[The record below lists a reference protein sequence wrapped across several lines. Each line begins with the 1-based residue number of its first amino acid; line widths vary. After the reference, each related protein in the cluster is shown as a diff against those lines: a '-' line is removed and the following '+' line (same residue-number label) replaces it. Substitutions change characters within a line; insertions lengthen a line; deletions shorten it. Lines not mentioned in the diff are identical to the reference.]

1 MKLSLYA
8 RLAAQNIRKSRRLY
22 VPYLLSGVCMV
33 MIFYV
38 LSALTGDP
46 ALLSMSGGA
55 QMAMLLSLGVVVMA
69 LFSTLF
75 LLYTSSFLMKQRGRE
90 LSLYN
95 MLGMSKRHIVCI
107 VFFETLFCAVLCIGV
122 GLALGVL
129 TSKAFQLALLR
140 LRGSPV
146 SPDFTVAPSLLGTTA
161 LSFLAVFLL
170 IFLRGAVSVLRSN
183 PVELMRKSRAGEK
196 PPRANALKALLG
208 IAMLAAGYV
217 LALRVRNALSAF
229 TMFFIAVLLVIGGT
243 FECFSSAS
251 VFFLRLLQGN
261 KNYYYK
267 PNHFI
272 SVSSMRYRM
281 KRNGT
286 SLAVICI
293 LSTMVLVILSCVT
306 CLYAGTQ
313 DMLMTQYPRQIEITH
328 KSDELPAAD
337 ILSAPIERAL
347 AKEGLTP
354 ENVISYRS
362 TGAAGRIDG
371 DSILAERDETFYADM
386 DSIIS
391 ITVIPLADYNA
402 MCGTSYTLA
411 PGEALATGSLL
422 HRLNGGVTV
431 FGDLTY
437 TFAETDIPL
446 PTDAQ
451 GDFDVVESLLL
462 IVPDEDAFMAFYA
475 AQNAAYGKASSRIS
489 TTFAFDTALDDA
501 ETSALGSRLAKAM
514 QDEGIDIYRKV
525 REDDR
530 ADYEG
535 LTAGFLFLGVMLSAA
550 FLCATVLSM
559 YYKQITEGYE
569 DQARFDVMRKVGL
582 SLRMIRQSI
591 NSQILTVFFLPLIVA
606 GVHLAF
612 AFPMLTKLL
621 TAFGLFN
628 TRLFV
633 TTVLVSF
640 GAFSLLYVLVYLITS
655 RTYYRIV
662 SGAGQ
667 AA

>member
-22 VPYLLSGVCMV
+22 VPYLLSGICMV

-75 LLYTSSFLMKQRGRE
+75 LLYTSSFLMKQRSRE

-95 MLGMSKRHIVCI
+95 MLGLGKRHIVCI
-107 VFFETLFCAVLCIGV
+107 VFFETLFCAGICIGA
-122 GLALGVL
+122 GLLLGVL
-129 TSKAFQLALLR
+129 TSKAFQLSLLR

-161 LSFLAVFLL
+161 LSFLAIFLL

-229 TMFFIAVLLVIGGT
+229 SLFFFAVLLVIGGT

-251 VFFLRLLQGN
+251 VFFLRILQSN
-261 KNYYYK
+261 KSYYYK

-313 DMLMTQYPRQIEITH
+313 DMLMTQYPRQFEFSCRT
-328 KSDELPAAD
+328 SGLPAAD
-337 ILSAPIERAL
+337 TLSAPIERAL
-347 AKEGLTP
+347 AAEGLTP
-354 ENVISYRS
+354 ENVYAYRS
-362 TGAAGRIDG
+362 ISVAGQLDG
-371 DSILAERDETFYADM
+371 DNVLADRDETLVEM
-386 DSIIS
+386 DNIVA
-391 ITVIPLADYNA
+391 ITAIPLADYNA
-402 MCGTSYTLA
+402 MCGTSYTLV

-422 HRLNGGVTV
+422 PRLHGSITL
-431 FGDLTY
+431 FGSLSY
-437 TFAETDIPL
+437 TLAATDIPL
-446 PTDAQ
+446 PPDAT
-451 GDFDVVESLLL
+451 GDFDVVEALLL
-462 IVPDEDAFMAFYA
+462 ILPDEASFLELIA
-475 AQNAAYGKASSRIS
+475 AQQAVYGEKSSNTI
-489 TTFAFDTALDDA
+489 TTYAFDTALPA
-501 ETSALGSRLAKAM
+501 GEQSALGDRLAQAM
-514 QDEGIDIYRKV
+514 QEAGLNVYRTV

-530 ADYEG
+530 ADFEG

-582 SLRMIRQSI
+582 SLKMIRQSI

-621 TAFGLFN
+621 MVFGLFN

-640 GAFSLLYVLVYLITS
+640 GAFSLMYVLVYLITS

-662 SGAGQ
+662 SGAAQ
-667 AA
+667 EK

>member
-1 MKLSLYA
+1 VKLSLYA

-55 QMAMLLSLGVVVMA
+55 QMALLLTLGVYVMM
-69 LFSTLF
+69 LFSALF

-107 VFFETLFCAVLCIGV
+107 VFFETLFCAGICIGA

-129 TSKAFQLALLR
+129 SSKAFQLSLLR
-140 LRGSPV
+140 LMGSPV

-161 LSFLAVFLL
+161 LTFLAIFLL
-170 IFLRGAVSVLRSN
+170 IFLRGAVSVLRCN
-183 PVELMRKSRAGEK
+183 PVELMRASRSGEK

-251 VFFLRLLQGN
+251 VFFLRLLQSN
-261 KNYYYK
+261 KGYYYK

-293 LSTMVLVILSCVT
+293 LSTMVLVILSSVT

-337 ILSAPIERAL
+337 ALSAPVEQAL
-347 AKEGLTP
+347 SDEGLTP

-362 TGAAGRIDG
+362 FYIAGQLDG
-371 DSILAERDETFYADM
+371 DNVLAERGGSITDI
-386 DSIIS
+386 DSVIS
-391 ITVIPLADYNA
+391 ITVMPLADYNA

-422 HRLNGGVTV
+422 HRLNGRVTV
-431 FGDLTY
+431 FGSQTY
-437 TFAETDIPL
+437 TFAATDIPL

-451 GDFDVVESLLL
+451 GDFDVVEALLL
-462 IVPDEDAFMAFYA
+462 ILPDEDAFMELYTV
-475 AQNAAYGKASSRIS
+475 QQEAYGSTSSRIS
-489 TTFAFDTALDDA
+489 TTYAFDTALPDE
-501 ETSALGSRLAKAM
+501 ETSALGSRLAQAM
-514 QDEGIDIYRKV
+514 QEAGLNIYRTV
-525 REDDR
+525 REDNR
-530 ADYEG
+530 GDYEG
-535 LTAGFLFLGVMLSAA
+535 TTAGFLFLGIMLSAA
-550 FLCATVLSM
+550 FLCAAVLSM

-591 NSQILTVFFLPLIVA
+591 NSQILTVFFLPLVVA

-621 TAFGLFN
+621 TVFGLFN

-633 TTVLVSF
+633 TTVLVSY

>member
-55 QMAMLLSLGVVVMA
+55 QMAMLLSLGVIVMA
-69 LFSTLF
+69 LFSALF

-107 VFFETLFCAVLCIGV
+107 VFFETLFCAGICIGA

-129 TSKAFQLALLR
+129 SSKAFQLSLLR
-140 LRGSPV
+140 LMGSPV

-161 LSFLAVFLL
+161 LSFLAIFLL
-170 IFLRGAVSVLRSN
+170 IFLRGAVSVLRCN
-183 PVELMRKSRAGEK
+183 PVELMRASRSGEK

-243 FECFSSAS
+243 FQCFSSAS
-251 VFFLRLLQGN
+251 VFFLRLLQSN
-261 KNYYYK
+261 KGYYYK

-293 LSTMVLVILSCVT
+293 LSTMVLVILSSVT

-337 ILSAPIERAL
+337 ALSAPIGRAL
-347 AKEGLTP
+347 ASEGLTA

-371 DSILAERDETFYADM
+371 ESILADRDESFTDM

-402 MCGTSYTLA
+402 MCGTSYVLA

-431 FGDLTY
+431 FGSLTY
-437 TFAETDIPL
+437 TFAATDIPL

-489 TTFAFDTALDDA
+489 TIYAFDTTLSDA

-525 REDDR
+525 REDNR
-530 ADYEG
+530 GDYEG
-535 LTAGFLFLGVMLSAA
+535 TTAGFLFLGIMLSAA
-550 FLCATVLSM
+550 FLCAAVLSM

-591 NSQILTVFFLPLIVA
+591 NSQILTVFFLPLVVA

-621 TAFGLFN
+621 TGFGLFN

-633 TTVLVSF
+633 TTVLVSY

>member
-55 QMAMLLSLGVVVMA
+55 QMAMLLSLGVIVMA
-69 LFSTLF
+69 LFSALF

-107 VFFETLFCAVLCIGV
+107 VFFETLFCAGICIGA

-129 TSKAFQLALLR
+129 SSKAFQLSLLR
-140 LRGSPV
+140 LMGSPV

-161 LSFLAVFLL
+161 LTFLAIFLL

-243 FECFSSAS
+243 FQCFSSAS
-251 VFFLRLLQGN
+251 VFFLRLLQSN
-261 KNYYYK
+261 KGYYYK

-293 LSTMVLVILSCVT
+293 LSTMVLVILSSVT

-337 ILSAPIERAL
+337 ALSAPVEQAL
-347 AKEGLTP
+347 SDEGLTP

-362 TGAAGRIDG
+362 FYIAGQLDG
-371 DSILAERDETFYADM
+371 DNVLAERGGSITDI
-386 DSIIS
+386 DSVIS
-391 ITVIPLADYNA
+391 ITVMPLADYNA

-411 PGEALATGSLL
+411 PGEALATGSLP
-422 HRLNGGVTV
+422 HRLNGRVTV
-431 FGDLTY
+431 FGSQTY
-437 TFAETDIPL
+437 TFAATGIPL

-451 GDFDVVESLLL
+451 GDFDVVEALLL
-462 IVPDEDAFMAFYA
+462 ILPDEDAFMELYTV
-475 AQNAAYGKASSRIS
+475 QQEAYGSTSSRIS
-489 TTFAFDTALDDA
+489 TTYAFDTALPDE

-535 LTAGFLFLGVMLSAA
+535 LTAGFLFLGIMLSAA
-550 FLCATVLSM
+550 FLCAAVLSM
-559 YYKQITEGYE
+559 YYK
-569 DQARFDVMRKVGL
+569 
-582 SLRMIRQSI
+582 
-591 NSQILTVFFLPLIVA
+591 
-606 GVHLAF
+606 
-612 AFPMLTKLL
+612 
-621 TAFGLFN
+621 
-628 TRLFV
+628 
-633 TTVLVSF
+633 
-640 GAFSLLYVLVYLITS
+640 
-655 RTYYRIV
+655 
-662 SGAGQ
+662 
-667 AA
+667 

>member
-55 QMAMLLSLGVVVMA
+55 QMAMLLSLGVIVMA
-69 LFSTLF
+69 LFSALF

-107 VFFETLFCAVLCIGV
+107 VFFETLFCAGICIGA

-129 TSKAFQLALLR
+129 SSKAFQLSLLR
-140 LRGSPV
+140 LMGSPV

-161 LSFLAVFLL
+161 LSFLAIFLL

-229 TMFFIAVLLVIGGT
+229 MMFFFAVLLVIGGT

-251 VFFLRLLQGN
+251 VFFLRLLQSN
-261 KNYYYK
+261 KSYYYK

-293 LSTMVLVILSCVT
+293 LSTMVLVILSSVT

-337 ILSAPIERAL
+337 ALSAPVEQAL
-347 AKEGLTP
+347 SDEGLTP

-362 TGAAGRIDG
+362 FYIAGQLDG
-371 DSILAERDETFYADM
+371 DNVLAERGGSITDI
-386 DSIIS
+386 DSVIS
-391 ITVIPLADYNA
+391 ITVMPLADYNA
-402 MCGTSYTLA
+402 LCGTSYTLA

-422 HRLNGGVTV
+422 HRLNGRVTV
-431 FGDLTY
+431 FGSQTY
-437 TFAETDIPL
+437 TFAATGIPL

-451 GDFDVVESLLL
+451 GDFDVVEALLL
-462 IVPDEDAFMAFYA
+462 ILPDEDAFMELYTV
-475 AQNAAYGKASSRIS
+475 QQEAYGSTSSRIS
-489 TTFAFDTALDDA
+489 TTYAFDTALPDE

-535 LTAGFLFLGVMLSAA
+535 LTAGFLFLGIMLSAA
-550 FLCATVLSM
+550 FLCAAVLSM

-621 TAFGLFN
+621 TVFGLFN

-633 TTVLVSF
+633 TTVLVSY

>member
-55 QMAMLLSLGVVVMA
+55 QMAMLLSLGVIVMA
-69 LFSTLF
+69 LFSALF

-107 VFFETLFCAVLCIGV
+107 VFFETLFCAGICIGA

-129 TSKAFQLALLR
+129 SSKAFQLSLLR
-140 LRGSPV
+140 LMGSPV

-161 LSFLAVFLL
+161 LSFLAIFLL

-251 VFFLRLLQGN
+251 VFFLRLLQSN
-261 KNYYYK
+261 KGYYYK

-293 LSTMVLVILSCVT
+293 LSTMVLVILSSVT

-337 ILSAPIERAL
+337 ALSAPIGRAL
-347 AKEGLTP
+347 ASEGLTA

-371 DSILAERDETFYADM
+371 ESILADRDESFTDM

-402 MCGTSYTLA
+402 MCGTSYVLA

-431 FGDLTY
+431 FGSLTY
-437 TFAETDIPL
+437 TFAATDIPL

-489 TTFAFDTALDDA
+489 TIYAFDTTLSDA

-525 REDDR
+525 REDNR
-530 ADYEG
+530 GDYEG
-535 LTAGFLFLGVMLSAA
+535 TTAGFLFLGIMLSVA
-550 FLCATVLSM
+550 FLCAAVLSM

-621 TAFGLFN
+621 MVFGLFN
-628 TRLFV
+628 TRLFI

-640 GAFSLLYVLVYLITS
+640 GVFSLLYVLVYLITS

>member
-55 QMAMLLSLGVVVMA
+55 QMAMLLTLGVYVMA
-69 LFSTLF
+69 LFSALF

-107 VFFETLFCAVLCIGV
+107 VFFETLFCAGICIGA

-129 TSKAFQLALLR
+129 SSKAFQLSLLR
-140 LRGSPV
+140 LMGSPV

-161 LSFLAVFLL
+161 LTFLAIFLL
-170 IFLRGAVSVLRSN
+170 IFLRGAVSVLRCN
-183 PVELMRKSRAGEK
+183 PVELMRASRSGEK

-243 FECFSSAS
+243 FQCFSSAS
-251 VFFLRLLQGN
+251 VFFLRLLQSN
-261 KNYYYK
+261 KGYYYK

-293 LSTMVLVILSCVT
+293 LSTMVLVILSSVT

-337 ILSAPIERAL
+337 ALSAPVEQAL
-347 AKEGLTP
+347 SDEGLTP

-362 TGAAGRIDG
+362 FYIAGQLDG
-371 DSILAERDETFYADM
+371 DNVLAERGGSITDI
-386 DSIIS
+386 DSVIS
-391 ITVIPLADYNA
+391 ITVMPLADYNA

-411 PGEALATGSLL
+411 PGEALATGSLP
-422 HRLNGGVTV
+422 HRLNGRVTV
-431 FGDLTY
+431 FGSQTY
-437 TFAETDIPL
+437 TFAATDIPL

-451 GDFDVVESLLL
+451 GDFDVVEALLL
-462 IVPDEDAFMAFYA
+462 ILPDEDAFMELYTV
-475 AQNAAYGKASSRIS
+475 QQEAYGSTSSRIS
-489 TTFAFDTALDDA
+489 TTYAFDTALPDE

-535 LTAGFLFLGVMLSAA
+535 LTEGFLFLGIMLSAA
-550 FLCATVLSM
+550 FLCAAVLSM

-591 NSQILTVFFLPLIVA
+591 NSQILTVFFLPLVVA

-621 TAFGLFN
+621 TVFGLFN

-633 TTVLVSF
+633 TTVLVSY

>member
-55 QMAMLLSLGVVVMA
+55 QMAMLLSLGVIVMA
-69 LFSTLF
+69 LFSALF

-107 VFFETLFCAVLCIGV
+107 VFFETLFCAGICIGA

-129 TSKAFQLALLR
+129 SSKAFQLSLLR
-140 LRGSPV
+140 LMGSPV

-161 LSFLAVFLL
+161 LTFLAIFLL
-170 IFLRGAVSVLRSN
+170 IFLRGAVSVLRCN
-183 PVELMRKSRAGEK
+183 PVELMRASRSGEK

-243 FECFSSAS
+243 FQCFSSAS
-251 VFFLRLLQGN
+251 VFFLRLLQSN
-261 KNYYYK
+261 KGYYYK

-293 LSTMVLVILSCVT
+293 LSTMVLVILSSVT

-337 ILSAPIERAL
+337 ALSAPVEQAL
-347 AKEGLTP
+347 SDEGLTP

-362 TGAAGRIDG
+362 FYIAGQLDG
-371 DSILAERDETFYADM
+371 DNVLAERGGSITDI
-386 DSIIS
+386 DSVIS
-391 ITVIPLADYNA
+391 ITVMPLADYNA

-422 HRLNGGVTV
+422 HRLNGRVTV
-431 FGDLTY
+431 FGSQTY
-437 TFAETDIPL
+437 TFAATDIPL

-451 GDFDVVESLLL
+451 GDFDVVEALLL
-462 IVPDEDAFMAFYA
+462 ILPDEDAFMELYTV
-475 AQNAAYGKASSRIS
+475 QQEAYGSTSSRIS
-489 TTFAFDTALDDA
+489 TTYAFDTALPDE

-535 LTAGFLFLGVMLSAA
+535 LTAGFLFLGIMLSAA
-550 FLCATVLSM
+550 FLCAAVLSM

-621 TAFGLFN
+621 TVFGLFN

-633 TTVLVSF
+633 TTVLVSY

>member
-55 QMAMLLSLGVVVMA
+55 QMAMLLSLGVIVMA
-69 LFSTLF
+69 LFSALF
-75 LLYTSSFLMKQRGRE
+75 LLYTSSFLMNQRGRE

-107 VFFETLFCAVLCIGV
+107 VFFETLFCAGICIGA

-129 TSKAFQLALLR
+129 SSKAFQLSLLR
-140 LRGSPV
+140 LMGSPV

-161 LSFLAVFLL
+161 LTFLAIFLL

-243 FECFSSAS
+243 FQCFSSAS
-251 VFFLRLLQGN
+251 VFFLRLLQSN
-261 KNYYYK
+261 KGYYYK

-293 LSTMVLVILSCVT
+293 LSTMVLVILSSVT

-337 ILSAPIERAL
+337 ALSAPVEQAL
-347 AKEGLTP
+347 SDEGLTP

-362 TGAAGRIDG
+362 FYIAGQLDG
-371 DSILAERDETFYADM
+371 DNVLAERGGSITDI
-386 DSIIS
+386 DSVIS
-391 ITVIPLADYNA
+391 ITVMPLADYNA

-411 PGEALATGSLL
+411 PGEALATGSLP
-422 HRLNGGVTV
+422 HRLNSRVTV
-431 FGDLTY
+431 FGSQTY
-437 TFAETDIPL
+437 TFAATDIPL

-451 GDFDVVESLLL
+451 GDFDVVEALLL
-462 IVPDEDAFMAFYA
+462 ILPDEDAFMELYTV
-475 AQNAAYGKASSRIS
+475 QQEAYGSTSSRIS
-489 TTFAFDTALDDA
+489 TTYAFDTALPDE

-535 LTAGFLFLGVMLSAA
+535 LTAGFLFLGIMLSAA
-550 FLCATVLSM
+550 FLCAAVLSM

-591 NSQILTVFFLPLIVA
+591 NSQILTVFFLPLVVA

-621 TAFGLFN
+621 TVFGLFN

-633 TTVLVSF
+633 TTVLVSY

-667 AA
+667 AV

>member
-38 LSALTGDP
+38 LSALTGDR
-46 ALLSMSGGA
+46 ALLSMSGGG

-107 VFFETLFCAVLCIGV
+107 VFFETLFCAGICIGA

-129 TSKAFQLALLR
+129 SSKAFQLSLLR
-140 LRGSPV
+140 LMGSPV

-161 LSFLAVFLL
+161 LTFLAIFLL
-170 IFLRGAVSVLRSN
+170 IFLRGAVSVLRCN
-183 PVELMRKSRAGEK
+183 PVELMRASRSGEK

-208 IAMLAAGYV
+208 VAMLAAGYV
-217 LALRVRNALSAF
+217 LALRVRNALSAV
-229 TMFFIAVLLVIGGT
+229 TVFFFAVLLVIGGT

-293 LSTMVLVILSCVT
+293 LSTMVLVILSSVT

-337 ILSAPIERAL
+337 MLSAPIERAL

-362 TGAAGRIDG
+362 FYIAGQLDG
-371 DSILAERDETFYADM
+371 DNVLAERGGSITDI
-386 DSIIS
+386 DSVIS
-391 ITVIPLADYNA
+391 ITVMPLADYNA
-402 MCGTSYTLA
+402 LCGTSYTLA

-422 HRLNGGVTV
+422 HRLNGRVTV
-431 FGDLTY
+431 FGSQTY
-437 TFAETDIPL
+437 TFAATDIPL

-451 GDFDVVESLLL
+451 GDFDVVEALLL
-462 IVPDEDAFMAFYA
+462 ILPDEDAFMELYTV
-475 AQNAAYGKASSRIS
+475 QQEAYGSTSSRIS
-489 TTFAFDTALDDA
+489 TTYAFDTALPDE

-525 REDDR
+525 REDNR

-535 LTAGFLFLGVMLSAA
+535 TTAGFLFLGIMLSAA
-550 FLCATVLSM
+550 FLCAAVLSM

-591 NSQILTVFFLPLIVA
+591 NSQILTVFFLPLVVA

-621 TAFGLFN
+621 TVFGLFN

-633 TTVLVSF
+633 TTVLVSY

>member
-55 QMAMLLSLGVVVMA
+55 QMAMLLSLGVIVMA
-69 LFSTLF
+69 LFSALF

-107 VFFETLFCAVLCIGV
+107 VFFETLFCAGICIGT

-129 TSKAFQLALLR
+129 SSKAFQLSLLR
-140 LRGSPV
+140 LMSSPV

-161 LSFLAVFLL
+161 LTFLAIFLL
-170 IFLRGAVSVLRSN
+170 IFLRGAVSVLRCN
-183 PVELMRKSRAGEK
+183 PVELMRASRSGEK

-217 LALRVRNALSAF
+217 LSLRVRNALSAF

-243 FECFSSAS
+243 FQCFSSAS
-251 VFFLRLLQGN
+251 VFFLRLLQSN
-261 KNYYYK
+261 KGYYYK

-293 LSTMVLVILSCVT
+293 LSTMVLVILSSVT

-337 ILSAPIERAL
+337 ALSAPVEQAL
-347 AKEGLTP
+347 SDEGLTP

-362 TGAAGRIDG
+362 FYIAGQLDG
-371 DSILAERDETFYADM
+371 DNVLAERGGSITDI
-386 DSIIS
+386 DSVIS
-391 ITVIPLADYNA
+391 ITVMPLADYNA
-402 MCGTSYTLA
+402 LCGTSYTLA

-422 HRLNGGVTV
+422 HRLNGRVTV
-431 FGDLTY
+431 FGSQTY
-437 TFAETDIPL
+437 TFAATDIPL

-451 GDFDVVESLLL
+451 GDFDVVEALLL
-462 IVPDEDAFMAFYA
+462 ILPDEDAFIELYTV
-475 AQNAAYGKASSRIS
+475 QQEAYGSTSSRIS
-489 TTFAFDTALDDA
+489 TTYAFDTALPDE

-535 LTAGFLFLGVMLSAA
+535 LTAGFLFLGIMLSAA
-550 FLCATVLSM
+550 FLCAAVLSM

-582 SLRMIRQSI
+582 SLKMIRQSI

-621 TAFGLFN
+621 TVFGLFN

-633 TTVLVSF
+633 TTVLVSY

>member
-55 QMAMLLSLGVVVMA
+55 QMAMLLSLGVIVMA
-69 LFSTLF
+69 LFSALF

-107 VFFETLFCAVLCIGV
+107 VFFETLFCAGICIGA

-129 TSKAFQLALLR
+129 SSKAFQLSLLR
-140 LRGSPV
+140 LMSSPV

-161 LSFLAVFLL
+161 LTFLAIFLL

-183 PVELMRKSRAGEK
+183 PVELMRASRSGEK

-243 FECFSSAS
+243 FQCFSSAS
-251 VFFLRLLQGN
+251 VFFLRLLQSN
-261 KNYYYK
+261 KGYYYK

-293 LSTMVLVILSCVT
+293 LSTMVLVILSSVT

-337 ILSAPIERAL
+337 ALSAPIGRAL
-347 AKEGLTP
+347 ASEGLTA

-371 DSILAERDETFYADM
+371 ESILADRDESFTDM

-402 MCGTSYTLA
+402 MCGTSYVLA

-431 FGDLTY
+431 FGSLTY
-437 TFAETDIPL
+437 TFAATDIPL

-489 TTFAFDTALDDA
+489 TIYAFDTTLSDA

-525 REDDR
+525 REDNR
-530 ADYEG
+530 GDYEG
-535 LTAGFLFLGVMLSAA
+535 TTAGFLFLGIMLSAA
-550 FLCATVLSM
+550 FLCAAVLSM

-591 NSQILTVFFLPLIVA
+591 NSQILTVFFLPLVVA

-621 TAFGLFN
+621 TVFGLFN

-633 TTVLVSF
+633 TTVLVSY

>member
-46 ALLSMSGGA
+46 ALLSMSGGG
-55 QMAMLLSLGVVVMA
+55 QMAMLLTLGVYVMM
-69 LFSTLF
+69 LFSALF

-107 VFFETLFCAVLCIGV
+107 VFFETLFCAGICIGA

-129 TSKAFQLALLR
+129 TSKAFQLSLLR
-140 LRGSPV
+140 LMGSPV

-161 LSFLAVFLL
+161 LTFLAIFLL
-170 IFLRGAVSVLRSN
+170 IFLRGAVSVLRCN

-196 PPRANALKALLG
+196 PPRANAIKALLG

-217 LALRVRNALSAF
+217 LALRVRNALSAV
-229 TMFFIAVLLVIGGT
+229 TVFFFAVLLVIGGT

-251 VFFLRLLQGN
+251 VFFLRLLQAN
-261 KNYYYK
+261 KAYYYR

-293 LSTMVLVILSCVT
+293 LSTMVLVILSSVT

-337 ILSAPIERAL
+337 MLSAPIERAL

-362 TGAAGRIDG
+362 FYIAGQLDG
-371 DSILAERDETFYADM
+371 DNVLAERGGSITDM
-386 DSIIS
+386 DSVIS
-391 ITVIPLADYNA
+391 ITVMPLADYNA
-402 MCGTSYTLA
+402 LCGTSYTLA

-422 HRLNGGVTV
+422 HRLNGRVTV
-431 FGDLTY
+431 FGSQTY
-437 TFAETDIPL
+437 TFAATDIPL

-451 GDFDVVESLLL
+451 GDFDVVEALLL
-462 IVPDEDAFMAFYA
+462 ILPDEDAFMELYTV
-475 AQNAAYGKASSRIS
+475 QQEAYGSTSSRIS
-489 TTFAFDTALDDA
+489 TTYAFDTALPDE

-525 REDDR
+525 REDNR

-535 LTAGFLFLGVMLSAA
+535 TTAGFLFLGIMLSAA
-550 FLCATVLSM
+550 FLCAAVLSM

-582 SLRMIRQSI
+582 SLKMIRQSI

-621 TAFGLFN
+621 MVFGLFN

-633 TTVLVSF
+633 TTVLVSY

>member
-55 QMAMLLSLGVVVMA
+55 QMAMLLSLGVYVMM
-69 LFSTLF
+69 LFSALF

-107 VFFETLFCAVLCIGV
+107 VFFETLFCAGICIGA

-129 TSKAFQLALLR
+129 SSKAFQLSLLR
-140 LRGSPV
+140 LMGSPV

-161 LSFLAVFLL
+161 LTFLAIFLL
-170 IFLRGAVSVLRSN
+170 IFLRGAVSVLRCN
-183 PVELMRKSRAGEK
+183 PVELMRASRSGEK

-251 VFFLRLLQGN
+251 VFFLRLLQSN
-261 KNYYYK
+261 KGYYYK

-293 LSTMVLVILSCVT
+293 LSTMVLVILSSVT

-337 ILSAPIERAL
+337 ALSAPIGRAL
-347 AKEGLTP
+347 ASEGLTA

-371 DSILAERDETFYADM
+371 ESILADRDESFTDM

-402 MCGTSYTLA
+402 MCGTSYVLA

-431 FGDLTY
+431 FGSLTY
-437 TFAETDIPL
+437 TFAATDIPL

-489 TTFAFDTALDDA
+489 TIYAFDTTLSDA

-525 REDDR
+525 REDNR
-530 ADYEG
+530 GDYEG
-535 LTAGFLFLGVMLSAA
+535 TTAGFLFLGIMLSAA
-550 FLCATVLSM
+550 FLCAAVLSM

-621 TAFGLFN
+621 TVFGLFN

-633 TTVLVSF
+633 TTVLVSY

-662 SGAGQ
+662 SGASQ

>member
-22 VPYLLSGVCMV
+22 VPYLLSGVCMA

-107 VFFETLFCAVLCIGV
+107 VFFETLFCAGICIGA

-129 TSKAFQLALLR
+129 SSKAFQLSLLR
-140 LRGSPV
+140 LMGSPV

-170 IFLRGAVSVLRSN
+170 IFLRGAVSVLRCN
-183 PVELMRKSRAGEK
+183 PVELMRASRSGEK

-243 FECFSSAS
+243 FQCFSSAS
-251 VFFLRLLQGN
+251 VFFLRLLQSN
-261 KNYYYK
+261 KGYYYK

-293 LSTMVLVILSCVT
+293 LSTMVLVILSSVT

-328 KSDELPAAD
+328 KSDDLPAAD
-337 ILSAPIERAL
+337 ILSVPIGRAL

-354 ENVISYRS
+354 ENVIGYRS
-362 TGAAGRIDG
+362 LYIAGQLDG
-371 DSILAERDETFYADM
+371 DNVLAERGGSISDM
-386 DSIIS
+386 DNVIS
-391 ITVIPLADYNA
+391 IVAIPLADYNA
-402 MCGTSYTLA
+402 VCGTSYTLA

-422 HRLNGGVTV
+422 PRLNGRITV
-431 FGDLTY
+431 FGSLTY
-437 TFAETDIPL
+437 TFADTDIPL
-446 PTDAQ
+446 PSDAQ
-451 GDFDVVESLLL
+451 GDFDVVEALLL
-462 IVPDEDAFMAFYA
+462 ILPDEDAFMALATAQREAYA
-475 AQNAAYGKASSRIS
+475 SKSSKILTS
-489 TTFAFDTALDDA
+489 YAFDTALPAD
-501 ETSALGSRLAKAM
+501 EQIALGERIARRLGDAGLNIA
-514 QDEGIDIYRKV
+514 RTV
-525 REDDR
+525 REDNR
-530 ADYEG
+530 GDYEG
-535 LTAGFLFLGVMLSAA
+535 TTAGFLFLGIMLSAA
-550 FLCATVLSM
+550 FLCAAVLSM

-591 NSQILTVFFLPLIVA
+591 NSQILTVFFLPLVVA

-621 TAFGLFN
+621 TVFGLFN

-633 TTVLVSF
+633 TTVLVSY

-662 SGAGQ
+662 SGTGQ
-667 AA
+667 GK

>member
-55 QMAMLLSLGVVVMA
+55 QMAMLLSLGVIVMA
-69 LFSTLF
+69 LFSALF

-107 VFFETLFCAVLCIGV
+107 VFFETLFCAGICIGA

-129 TSKAFQLALLR
+129 SSKAFQLSLLR
-140 LRGSPV
+140 LMSSPV

-161 LSFLAVFLL
+161 LTFLAIFLL

-183 PVELMRKSRAGEK
+183 PVELMRASRSGEK

-243 FECFSSAS
+243 FQCFSSAS
-251 VFFLRLLQGN
+251 VFFLRLLQSN
-261 KNYYYK
+261 KGYYYK

-293 LSTMVLVILSCVT
+293 LSTMVLVILSSVT

-337 ILSAPIERAL
+337 ALSAPIGRAL
-347 AKEGLTP
+347 ASEGLTA

-371 DSILAERDETFYADM
+371 ESILADRDESFTDM

-402 MCGTSYTLA
+402 MCGTSYVLA

-431 FGDLTY
+431 FGSLTY
-437 TFAETDIPL
+437 TFAATDIPL

-489 TTFAFDTALDDA
+489 TIYAFDTTLSDA

-525 REDDR
+525 REDNR
-530 ADYEG
+530 GDYEG
-535 LTAGFLFLGVMLSAA
+535 TTAGFLFLGIMLSAA
-550 FLCATVLSM
+550 FLCAAVLSM

-621 TAFGLFN
+621 TVFGLFN

-633 TTVLVSF
+633 TTVLVSY

>member
-55 QMAMLLSLGVVVMA
+55 QMAMLLSLGVIVMA
-69 LFSTLF
+69 LFSALF

-107 VFFETLFCAVLCIGV
+107 VFFETLFCAGICIGT

-129 TSKAFQLALLR
+129 SSKAFQLSLLR
-140 LRGSPV
+140 LMSSPV

-161 LSFLAVFLL
+161 LTFLAIFLL
-170 IFLRGAVSVLRSN
+170 IFLRGAVSVLRCN
-183 PVELMRKSRAGEK
+183 PVELMRASRSGEK

-243 FECFSSAS
+243 FQCFSSAS
-251 VFFLRLLQGN
+251 VFFLRLLQSN
-261 KNYYYK
+261 KGYYYK

-293 LSTMVLVILSCVT
+293 LSTMVLVILSSVT

-337 ILSAPIERAL
+337 ALSAPVEQAL
-347 AKEGLTP
+347 SDEGLTP

-362 TGAAGRIDG
+362 FYIAGQLDG
-371 DSILAERDETFYADM
+371 DNVLAERGGSITDI
-386 DSIIS
+386 DSVIS
-391 ITVIPLADYNA
+391 ITVMPLADYNA
-402 MCGTSYTLA
+402 LCGTSYTLA

-422 HRLNGGVTV
+422 HRLNGRVTV
-431 FGDLTY
+431 FGSQTY
-437 TFAETDIPL
+437 TFAATDIPL

-451 GDFDVVESLLL
+451 GDFDVVEALLL
-462 IVPDEDAFMAFYA
+462 ILPDEDAFIELYTV
-475 AQNAAYGKASSRIS
+475 QQEAYGSTSSRIS
-489 TTFAFDTALDDA
+489 TTYAFDTALPDE

-535 LTAGFLFLGVMLSAA
+535 LTAGFLFLGIMLSAA
-550 FLCATVLSM
+550 FLCAAVLSM

-582 SLRMIRQSI
+582 SLKMIRQSI

-621 TAFGLFN
+621 TVFGLFN

-633 TTVLVSF
+633 TTVLVSY

>member
-55 QMAMLLSLGVVVMA
+55 QMAMLLTLGVYVMM
-69 LFSTLF
+69 LFSALF

-107 VFFETLFCAVLCIGV
+107 VFFETLFCAGICIGT

-129 TSKAFQLALLR
+129 SSKAFQLSLLR
-140 LRGSPV
+140 LMGSPV

-161 LSFLAVFLL
+161 LTFLAIFLL
-170 IFLRGAVSVLRSN
+170 IFLRGAVSVLRCN
-183 PVELMRKSRAGEK
+183 PVELMRASRSGEK

-217 LALRVRNALSAF
+217 LALRVRNALLAV
-229 TMFFIAVLLVIGGT
+229 TVFFFAVLLVIGGT

-251 VFFLRLLQGN
+251 VFFLRLLQSN
-261 KNYYYK
+261 KGYYYK

-293 LSTMVLVILSCVT
+293 LSTMVLVILSSVT

-337 ILSAPIERAL
+337 ALSAPVEQAL
-347 AKEGLTP
+347 SDEGLTP

-362 TGAAGRIDG
+362 FYIAGQLDG
-371 DSILAERDETFYADM
+371 DNVLAERGGSITDI
-386 DSIIS
+386 DSVIS
-391 ITVIPLADYNA
+391 ITVMPLADYNA
-402 MCGTSYTLA
+402 LCGTSYTLA

-422 HRLNGGVTV
+422 HRLNGRVTV
-431 FGDLTY
+431 FGSQTY
-437 TFAETDIPL
+437 TFAATDIPL

-451 GDFDVVESLLL
+451 GDFDVVEALLL
-462 IVPDEDAFMAFYA
+462 ILPDEDAFIELYTV
-475 AQNAAYGKASSRIS
+475 QQEAYGSTSSRIS
-489 TTFAFDTALDDA
+489 TTYAFDTALPDE

-535 LTAGFLFLGVMLSAA
+535 LTAGFLFLGIMLSAA
-550 FLCATVLSM
+550 FLCAAVLSM

-582 SLRMIRQSI
+582 SLKMIRQSI

-621 TAFGLFN
+621 MVFGLFN

-633 TTVLVSF
+633 TTVLVSY

>member
-22 VPYLLSGVCMV
+22 VPYLLSGICMV

-55 QMAMLLSLGVVVMA
+55 QMAMLLELGVFVMA

-75 LLYTSSFLMKQRGRE
+75 LLYTSSFLMKQRSRE

-95 MLGMSKRHIVCI
+95 MLGLSKRHIVYI
-107 VFFETLFCAVLCIGV
+107 VFFETLFCAGLCIGV
-122 GLALGVL
+122 GLLLGVL
-129 TSKAFQLALLR
+129 TSKAFQLSLLR
-140 LRGSPV
+140 LMGSPV
-146 SPDFTVAPSLLGTTA
+146 SPDFTVAPSLL
-161 LSFLAVFLL
+161 LSVTLAFLGIFLL
-170 IFLRGAVSVLRSN
+170 IFLRGAISVLRSN
-183 PVELMRKSRAGEK
+183 PVELMRKSRSGEK
-196 PPRANALKALLG
+196 PPRANAVKALLG
-208 IAMLAAGYV
+208 VVMLVAGYV
-217 LALRVRNALSAF
+217 LALRVRNALSAV
-229 TMFFIAVLLVIGGT
+229 TVFFFAVLLVIGGT

-251 VFFLRLLQGN
+251 VFFLRLLQSN

-293 LSTMVLVILSCVT
+293 LSTMVLVILSSVT

-337 ILSAPIERAL
+337 MLSAPIERTL

-362 TGAAGRIDG
+362 FYIAGQIDG
-371 DSILAERDETFYADM
+371 DNVLAERGGSITDM
-386 DSIIS
+386 DSVIS
-391 ITVIPLADYNA
+391 ITVMPLADYNA

-431 FGDLTY
+431 FGSQTY
-437 TFAETDIPL
+437 TFAATDIPL

-475 AQNAAYGKASSRIS
+475 AQKAAYDSMSSRIS
-489 TTFAFDTALDDA
+489 TVYAFDTALPGA
-501 ETSALGSRLAKAM
+501 ETSALGSRLAQAM
-514 QDEGIDIYRKV
+514 QNEGIDIYRKV
-525 REDDR
+525 REDNR
-530 ADYEG
+530 GDYEG
-535 LTAGFLFLGVMLSAA
+535 TTAGFLFLGIMLSAA
-550 FLCATVLSM
+550 FLCAAVLSM

-582 SLRMIRQSI
+582 SLKMIRQSI
-591 NSQILTVFFLPLIVA
+591 NSQILTVFFLPPVVA

-621 TAFGLFN
+621 TVFGLYN

-662 SGAGQ
+662 SGAAQGK
-667 AA
+667 

>member
-55 QMAMLLSLGVVVMA
+55 QMAMLLSLGVIVMA
-69 LFSTLF
+69 LFSALF

-107 VFFETLFCAVLCIGV
+107 VFFETLFCAGICIGT

-129 TSKAFQLALLR
+129 SSKAFQLSLLR
-140 LRGSPV
+140 LMGSPV

-161 LSFLAVFLL
+161 LTFLAIFLL
-170 IFLRGAVSVLRSN
+170 IFLRGAVSVLRCN
-183 PVELMRKSRAGEK
+183 PVELMRASRSGEK

-243 FECFSSAS
+243 FQCFSSAS
-251 VFFLRLLQGN
+251 VFFLRLLQSN
-261 KNYYYK
+261 KGYYYK

-293 LSTMVLVILSCVT
+293 LSTMVLVILSSVT

-337 ILSAPIERAL
+337 ALSAPVEQAL
-347 AKEGLTP
+347 SDEGLTP

-362 TGAAGRIDG
+362 FYIAGQLDG
-371 DSILAERDETFYADM
+371 DNVLAERGGSITDI
-386 DSIIS
+386 DSVIS
-391 ITVIPLADYNA
+391 ITVMPLADYNA
-402 MCGTSYTLA
+402 LCGTSYTLA

-422 HRLNGGVTV
+422 HRLNGRVTV
-431 FGDLTY
+431 FGSQTY
-437 TFAETDIPL
+437 TFAATDIPL

-451 GDFDVVESLLL
+451 GDFDVVEALLL
-462 IVPDEDAFMAFYA
+462 ILPDEDAFIELYTV
-475 AQNAAYGKASSRIS
+475 QQEAYGSTSSRIS
-489 TTFAFDTALDDA
+489 TTYAFDTALPDE

-535 LTAGFLFLGVMLSAA
+535 LTAGFLFLGIMLSAA
-550 FLCATVLSM
+550 FLCAAVLSM

-582 SLRMIRQSI
+582 SLKMIRQSI

-621 TAFGLFN
+621 MVFGLFN

-633 TTVLVSF
+633 TTVLVSY

>member
-55 QMAMLLSLGVVVMA
+55 QMAMLLSLGVIVMA
-69 LFSTLF
+69 LFSALF

-107 VFFETLFCAVLCIGV
+107 VFFETLFCAGICIGA

-129 TSKAFQLALLR
+129 SSKAFQLSLLR
-140 LRGSPV
+140 LMGSPV

-161 LSFLAVFLL
+161 LTFLAIFLL

-251 VFFLRLLQGN
+251 VFFLRLLQSN
-261 KNYYYK
+261 KSYYYK

-293 LSTMVLVILSCVT
+293 LSTMVLVILSSVT

-337 ILSAPIERAL
+337 ALSAPVEQAL
-347 AKEGLTP
+347 SDEGLTP

-362 TGAAGRIDG
+362 FYIAGQLDG
-371 DSILAERDETFYADM
+371 DNVLAERGGSITDI
-386 DSIIS
+386 DSVIS
-391 ITVIPLADYNA
+391 ITVMPLADYNA

-422 HRLNGGVTV
+422 HRLNGRVTV
-431 FGDLTY
+431 FGSQTY
-437 TFAETDIPL
+437 TFAATDIPL

-451 GDFDVVESLLL
+451 GDFDVVEALLL
-462 IVPDEDAFMAFYA
+462 ILPDEDAFMELYTV
-475 AQNAAYGKASSRIS
+475 QQEAYGSTSSRIS
-489 TTFAFDTALDDA
+489 TTYAFDTALPDE

-535 LTAGFLFLGVMLSAA
+535 LTAGFLFLGIMLSAA
-550 FLCATVLSM
+550 FLCAAVLSM

-621 TAFGLFN
+621 TVFGLFN

-633 TTVLVSF
+633 TTVLVSY

>member
-55 QMAMLLSLGVVVMA
+55 QMAMLLSLGVIVMA
-69 LFSTLF
+69 LFSALF

-107 VFFETLFCAVLCIGV
+107 VFFETLFCAGICIGA

-129 TSKAFQLALLR
+129 SSKAFQLSLLR
-140 LRGSPV
+140 LMGSPV

-196 PPRANALKALLG
+196 PPRANAIKALLG

-293 LSTMVLVILSCVT
+293 LSTMVLVILSSVT

-337 ILSAPIERAL
+337 ALSAPIGRAL
-347 AKEGLTP
+347 ASEGLTA

-371 DSILAERDETFYADM
+371 ESILADRDESFTDM

-402 MCGTSYTLA
+402 MCGTSYVLA

-431 FGDLTY
+431 FGSLTY
-437 TFAETDIPL
+437 TFAATDIPL

-489 TTFAFDTALDDA
+489 TIYAFDTTLSDA

-525 REDDR
+525 REDNR
-530 ADYEG
+530 GDYEG
-535 LTAGFLFLGVMLSAA
+535 TTAGFLFLGIMLSAA
-550 FLCATVLSM
+550 FLCAAVLSM

-591 NSQILTVFFLPLIVA
+591 NSQILTVFFLPLVVA

-621 TAFGLFN
+621 TVFGLFN

-633 TTVLVSF
+633 TTVLVSY

>member
-55 QMAMLLSLGVVVMA
+55 QMAMLLSLGVIVMA
-69 LFSTLF
+69 LFSALF

-107 VFFETLFCAVLCIGV
+107 VFFETLFCAGICIGA

-129 TSKAFQLALLR
+129 SSKAFQLSLLR
-140 LRGSPV
+140 LMGSPV

-161 LSFLAVFLL
+161 LSFLAIFLL

-251 VFFLRLLQGN
+251 VFFLRLLQSN
-261 KNYYYK
+261 KSYYYK

-293 LSTMVLVILSCVT
+293 LSTMVLVILSSVT

-337 ILSAPIERAL
+337 ALSAPVEQAL
-347 AKEGLTP
+347 SDEGLTP

-362 TGAAGRIDG
+362 FYIAGQLDG
-371 DSILAERDETFYADM
+371 DNVLAERGGSITDI
-386 DSIIS
+386 DSVIS
-391 ITVIPLADYNA
+391 ITVMPLADYNA
-402 MCGTSYTLA
+402 LCGTSYTLA

-422 HRLNGGVTV
+422 HRLNGRVTV
-431 FGDLTY
+431 FGSQTY
-437 TFAETDIPL
+437 TFAATGIPL

-451 GDFDVVESLLL
+451 GDFDVVEALLL
-462 IVPDEDAFMAFYA
+462 ILPDEDAFMELYTV
-475 AQNAAYGKASSRIS
+475 QQEAYGSTSSRIS
-489 TTFAFDTALDDA
+489 TTYAFDTALPDE

-535 LTAGFLFLGVMLSAA
+535 LTAGFLFLGIMLSAA
-550 FLCATVLSM
+550 FLCAAVLSM

-621 TAFGLFN
+621 TVFGLFN

-633 TTVLVSF
+633 TTVLVSY

>member
-55 QMAMLLSLGVVVMA
+55 QMAMLLSLGVYVMM
-69 LFSTLF
+69 LFSALF

-107 VFFETLFCAVLCIGV
+107 VFFETLFCAGICIGA

-129 TSKAFQLALLR
+129 SSKAFQLSLLR
-140 LRGSPV
+140 LMGSPV

-161 LSFLAVFLL
+161 LTFLAIFLL

-183 PVELMRKSRAGEK
+183 PVELMRASRSGEK

-251 VFFLRLLQGN
+251 VFFLRLLQSN
-261 KNYYYK
+261 KGYYYK

-293 LSTMVLVILSCVT
+293 LSTMVLVILSSVT

-337 ILSAPIERAL
+337 ALSAPIGRAL
-347 AKEGLTP
+347 ASEGLTA

-371 DSILAERDETFYADM
+371 ESILADRDESFTDM

-402 MCGTSYTLA
+402 MCGTSYVLA

-431 FGDLTY
+431 FGSLTY
-437 TFAETDIPL
+437 TFAATDIPL

-489 TTFAFDTALDDA
+489 TIYAFDTTLSDA

-525 REDDR
+525 REDNR
-530 ADYEG
+530 GDYEG
-535 LTAGFLFLGVMLSAA
+535 TTAGFLFLGIMLSAA
-550 FLCATVLSM
+550 FLCAAVLSM

-621 TAFGLFN
+621 TVFGLFN

-633 TTVLVSF
+633 TTVLVSY

>member
-55 QMAMLLSLGVVVMA
+55 QMAMLLSLGVIVMA
-69 LFSTLF
+69 LFSALF

-107 VFFETLFCAVLCIGV
+107 VFFETLFCAGICIGA

-129 TSKAFQLALLR
+129 SSKAFQLSLLR
-140 LRGSPV
+140 LMGSPV

-161 LSFLAVFLL
+161 LSFLAIFLL

-251 VFFLRLLQGN
+251 VFFLRLLQSN
-261 KNYYYK
+261 KSYYYK

-293 LSTMVLVILSCVT
+293 LSTMVLVILSSVT

-337 ILSAPIERAL
+337 ALSAPVEQAL
-347 AKEGLTP
+347 SDEGLTP

-362 TGAAGRIDG
+362 FYIAGQLDG
-371 DSILAERDETFYADM
+371 DNVLAERGGSITDI
-386 DSIIS
+386 DSVIS
-391 ITVIPLADYNA
+391 ITVMPLADYNA
-402 MCGTSYTLA
+402 LCGTSYTLA

-422 HRLNGGVTV
+422 HRLNGRVTV
-431 FGDLTY
+431 FGSQTY
-437 TFAETDIPL
+437 TFAATGIPL

-451 GDFDVVESLLL
+451 GDFDVVEALLL
-462 IVPDEDAFMAFYA
+462 ILPDEDAFMELYTV
-475 AQNAAYGKASSRIS
+475 QQEAYGSTSSRIS
-489 TTFAFDTALDDA
+489 TTYAFDTALPDE

-535 LTAGFLFLGVMLSAA
+535 LTAGFLFLGIMLSAA
-550 FLCATVLSM
+550 FLCAAVLSM

-591 NSQILTVFFLPLIVA
+591 NSQILTVFFLPLVVA

-621 TAFGLFN
+621 TVFGLFN

-633 TTVLVSF
+633 TTVLVSY

>member
-55 QMAMLLSLGVVVMA
+55 QMAMLLTLGVYVMM
-69 LFSTLF
+69 LFSALF

-107 VFFETLFCAVLCIGV
+107 VFFETLFCAGICIGA

-129 TSKAFQLALLR
+129 SSKAFQLSLLR
-140 LRGSPV
+140 LMGSPV

-161 LSFLAVFLL
+161 LTFLAIFLL

-243 FECFSSAS
+243 FQCFSSAS
-251 VFFLRLLQGN
+251 VFFLRLLQSN
-261 KNYYYK
+261 KGYYYK

-293 LSTMVLVILSCVT
+293 LSTMVLVILSSVT

-337 ILSAPIERAL
+337 ALSAPIGRAL
-347 AKEGLTP
+347 ASEGLTA

-371 DSILAERDETFYADM
+371 ESILADRDESFTDM

-402 MCGTSYTLA
+402 MCGTSYVLA

-431 FGDLTY
+431 FGSLTY
-437 TFAETDIPL
+437 TFAATDIPL

-489 TTFAFDTALDDA
+489 TIYAFDTTLSDA

-525 REDDR
+525 REDNR
-530 ADYEG
+530 GDYEG
-535 LTAGFLFLGVMLSAA
+535 TTAGFLFLGIMLSAA
-550 FLCATVLSM
+550 FLCAAVLSM

-591 NSQILTVFFLPLIVA
+591 NSQILTVFFLPLVVA

-621 TAFGLFN
+621 TVFGLFN

-633 TTVLVSF
+633 TTVLVSY

>member
-55 QMAMLLSLGVVVMA
+55 QMAMLLSLGVIVMA
-69 LFSTLF
+69 LFSALF

-107 VFFETLFCAVLCIGV
+107 VFFETLFCAGICIGA

-129 TSKAFQLALLR
+129 SSKAFQLSLLR
-140 LRGSPV
+140 LMSSPV

-161 LSFLAVFLL
+161 LTFLAIFLL
-170 IFLRGAVSVLRSN
+170 IFLRGAVSVLRCN
-183 PVELMRKSRAGEK
+183 PVELMRASRSGEK

-229 TMFFIAVLLVIGGT
+229 TMFFFAVLLVIGGT

-251 VFFLRLLQGN
+251 VFFLRILQSN
-261 KNYYYK
+261 KSYYYK

-293 LSTMVLVILSCVT
+293 LSTMVLVILSSVT

-337 ILSAPIERAL
+337 ALSAPIGRAL
-347 AKEGLTP
+347 ASEGLTA

-371 DSILAERDETFYADM
+371 ESILADRDESFTDM

-402 MCGTSYTLA
+402 MCGTSYVLA

-431 FGDLTY
+431 FGSLTY
-437 TFAETDIPL
+437 TFAATDIPL

-489 TTFAFDTALDDA
+489 TIYAFDTTLSDA

-525 REDDR
+525 REDNR
-530 ADYEG
+530 GDYEG
-535 LTAGFLFLGVMLSAA
+535 TTAGFLFLGIMLSAA
-550 FLCATVLSM
+550 FLCAAVLSM

-591 NSQILTVFFLPLIVA
+591 NSQILTVFFLPLVVA

-621 TAFGLFN
+621 TVFGLFN

-633 TTVLVSF
+633 TTVLVSY

>member
-55 QMAMLLSLGVVVMA
+55 QMAMLLSLGVIVMA
-69 LFSTLF
+69 LFSALF

-107 VFFETLFCAVLCIGV
+107 VFFETLFCAGICIGA

-129 TSKAFQLALLR
+129 SSKAFQLSLLR
-140 LRGSPV
+140 LMGSPV

-161 LSFLAVFLL
+161 LTFLAIFLL

-243 FECFSSAS
+243 FQCFSSAS
-251 VFFLRLLQGN
+251 VFFLRLLQSN
-261 KNYYYK
+261 KGYYYK

-293 LSTMVLVILSCVT
+293 LSTMVLVILSSVT

-337 ILSAPIERAL
+337 ALSAPVEQAL
-347 AKEGLTP
+347 SDEGLTP

-362 TGAAGRIDG
+362 FYIAGQLDG
-371 DSILAERDETFYADM
+371 DNVLAERGGSITDI
-386 DSIIS
+386 DSVIS
-391 ITVIPLADYNA
+391 ITVMPLADYNA

-422 HRLNGGVTV
+422 HRLNGRVTV
-431 FGDLTY
+431 FGSQTY
-437 TFAETDIPL
+437 TFAATGIPL

-451 GDFDVVESLLL
+451 GDFDVVEALLL
-462 IVPDEDAFMAFYA
+462 ILPDEDAFMELYTV
-475 AQNAAYGKASSRIS
+475 QQEAYGSTSSRIS
-489 TTFAFDTALDDA
+489 TTYAFDTALPDE

-535 LTAGFLFLGVMLSAA
+535 LTAGFLFLGIMLSAA
-550 FLCATVLSM
+550 FLCAAVLSM

-591 NSQILTVFFLPLIVA
+591 NSQILTVFFLPLVVA

-621 TAFGLFN
+621 TVFGLFN

-633 TTVLVSF
+633 TTVLVSY

>member
-55 QMAMLLSLGVVVMA
+55 QMALLLTLGVYVMM
-69 LFSTLF
+69 LFSALF

-107 VFFETLFCAVLCIGV
+107 VFFETLFCAGICIGA

-129 TSKAFQLALLR
+129 SSKAFQLSLLR
-140 LRGSPV
+140 LMGSPV

-161 LSFLAVFLL
+161 LTFLAIFLL
-170 IFLRGAVSVLRSN
+170 IFLRGAVSVLRCN
-183 PVELMRKSRAGEK
+183 PVELMRASRSGEK

-251 VFFLRLLQGN
+251 VFFLRLLQSN
-261 KNYYYK
+261 KGYYYK

-293 LSTMVLVILSCVT
+293 LSTMVLVILSSVT

-337 ILSAPIERAL
+337 ALSAPVEQAL
-347 AKEGLTP
+347 SDEGLTP

-362 TGAAGRIDG
+362 FYIAGQLDG
-371 DSILAERDETFYADM
+371 DNVLAERGGSITDI
-386 DSIIS
+386 DSVIS
-391 ITVIPLADYNA
+391 ITVMPLADYNA

-422 HRLNGGVTV
+422 HRLNGRVTV
-431 FGDLTY
+431 FGSQTY
-437 TFAETDIPL
+437 TFAATDIPL

-451 GDFDVVESLLL
+451 GDFDVVEALLL
-462 IVPDEDAFMAFYA
+462 ILPDEDAFMELYTV
-475 AQNAAYGKASSRIS
+475 QQEAYGSTSSRIS
-489 TTFAFDTALDDA
+489 TTYAFDTALPDE
-501 ETSALGSRLAKAM
+501 ETSALGSRLAQAM
-514 QDEGIDIYRKV
+514 QEAGLNIYRTV
-525 REDDR
+525 REDNR
-530 ADYEG
+530 GDYEG
-535 LTAGFLFLGVMLSAA
+535 TTAGFLFLGIMLSAA
-550 FLCATVLSM
+550 FLCAAVLSM

-591 NSQILTVFFLPLIVA
+591 NSQILTVFFLPLVVA

-621 TAFGLFN
+621 TVFGLFN

-633 TTVLVSF
+633 TTVLVSY

>member
-55 QMAMLLSLGVVVMA
+55 QMAMLLSLGVIVMA
-69 LFSTLF
+69 LFSALF

-107 VFFETLFCAVLCIGV
+107 VFFETLFCAGICIGA

-129 TSKAFQLALLR
+129 SSKAFQLSLLR
-140 LRGSPV
+140 LMGSPV

-161 LSFLAVFLL
+161 LSFLAIFLL
-170 IFLRGAVSVLRSN
+170 IFLRGAVSVLRCN
-183 PVELMRKSRAGEK
+183 PVELMRASRSGEK

-243 FECFSSAS
+243 FQCFSSAS
-251 VFFLRLLQGN
+251 VFFLRLLQSN
-261 KNYYYK
+261 KGYYYK

-293 LSTMVLVILSCVT
+293 LSTMVLVILSSVT

-337 ILSAPIERAL
+337 ALSAPIGRAL
-347 AKEGLTP
+347 ASEGLTA

-371 DSILAERDETFYADM
+371 ESILADRDESFTDM

-402 MCGTSYTLA
+402 MCGTSYVLA

-431 FGDLTY
+431 FGSLTY
-437 TFAETDIPL
+437 TFAATDIPL

-489 TTFAFDTALDDA
+489 TIYAFDTTLSDA

-525 REDDR
+525 REDNR
-530 ADYEG
+530 GDYEG
-535 LTAGFLFLGVMLSAA
+535 TTAGFLFLGIMLSAA
-550 FLCATVLSM
+550 FLCAAVLSM

-621 TAFGLFN
+621 TVFGLFN

-633 TTVLVSF
+633 TTVLVSY

>member
-55 QMAMLLSLGVVVMA
+55 QMAMLLTLGVYVMM
-69 LFSTLF
+69 LFSALF

-107 VFFETLFCAVLCIGV
+107 VFFETLFCAGICIGA

-129 TSKAFQLALLR
+129 SSKAFQLSLLR
-140 LRGSPV
+140 LMGSPV

-161 LSFLAVFLL
+161 LTFLAIFLL
-170 IFLRGAVSVLRSN
+170 IFLRGAVSVLRCN
-183 PVELMRKSRAGEK
+183 PVELMRASRSGEK

-229 TMFFIAVLLVIGGT
+229 TMFFFAVLLVIGGT

-251 VFFLRLLQGN
+251 VFFLRLLQAN
-261 KNYYYK
+261 KAYYYK

-293 LSTMVLVILSCVT
+293 LSTMVLVILSSVT

-337 ILSAPIERAL
+337 MLSAPIERAL
-347 AKEGLTP
+347 ASEGLTA

-371 DSILAERDETFYADM
+371 ESILADRDESFTDM

-402 MCGTSYTLA
+402 MCGTSYVLA

-431 FGDLTY
+431 FGSLTY
-437 TFAETDIPL
+437 TFAATDIPL

-489 TTFAFDTALDDA
+489 TIYAFDTTLSDA

-525 REDDR
+525 REDNR

-535 LTAGFLFLGVMLSAA
+535 TTAGFLFLGIMLSAA
-550 FLCATVLSM
+550 FLCAAVLSM

-569 DQARFDVMRKVGL
+569 DQSRFDVMRKVGL
-582 SLRMIRQSI
+582 SLKMIRQSI

-621 TAFGLFN
+621 TVFGLFN

-633 TTVLVSF
+633 TTVLVSY

>member
-22 VPYLLSGVCMV
+22 VPYLLSGVCMAI
-33 MIFYV
+33 IFYV

-107 VFFETLFCAVLCIGV
+107 VFFETLFCAGICIGA

-129 TSKAFQLALLR
+129 SSKAFQLSLLR
-140 LRGSPV
+140 LMGSPV

-161 LSFLAVFLL
+161 LTFLAIFLL

-243 FECFSSAS
+243 FQCFSSAS
-251 VFFLRLLQGN
+251 VFFLRLLQSN
-261 KNYYYK
+261 KGYYYK

-293 LSTMVLVILSCVT
+293 LSTMVLVILSSVT

-337 ILSAPIERAL
+337 ALSAPVEQAL
-347 AKEGLTP
+347 SDEGLTP

-362 TGAAGRIDG
+362 FYIAGQLDG
-371 DSILAERDETFYADM
+371 DNVLAERGGSITDI
-386 DSIIS
+386 DSVIS
-391 ITVIPLADYNA
+391 ITVMPLADYNA

-411 PGEALATGSLL
+411 PGEALATGSLP
-422 HRLNGGVTV
+422 HRLNGRVTV
-431 FGDLTY
+431 FGSQTY
-437 TFAETDIPL
+437 TFAATDIPL

-451 GDFDVVESLLL
+451 GDFDVVEALLL
-462 IVPDEDAFMAFYA
+462 ILPDEDAFMELYTV
-475 AQNAAYGKASSRIS
+475 QQEAYGSTSSRIS
-489 TTFAFDTALDDA
+489 TTYAFDTALPDE

-525 REDDR
+525 REDNR
-530 ADYEG
+530 GDYEG
-535 LTAGFLFLGVMLSAA
+535 TTAGFLFLGIMLSVA
-550 FLCATVLSM
+550 FLCAAVLSM

-621 TAFGLFN
+621 TVFGLFN

-633 TTVLVSF
+633 TTVLVSY

>member
-22 VPYLLSGVCMV
+22 VPYLLSGVCMA

-55 QMAMLLSLGVVVMA
+55 QMAMLLSLGVIVMA
-69 LFSTLF
+69 LFSALF

-107 VFFETLFCAVLCIGV
+107 VFFETLFCAGICIGT

-129 TSKAFQLALLR
+129 SSKAFQLSLLR
-140 LRGSPV
+140 LMGSPV

-161 LSFLAVFLL
+161 LSFLAIFLL

-243 FECFSSAS
+243 FQCFSSAS
-251 VFFLRLLQGN
+251 VFFLRLLQSN
-261 KNYYYK
+261 KGYYYK

-293 LSTMVLVILSCVT
+293 LSTMVLVILSSVT

-337 ILSAPIERAL
+337 ALSAPVEQAL
-347 AKEGLTP
+347 SDEGLTP

-362 TGAAGRIDG
+362 FYIAGQLDG
-371 DSILAERDETFYADM
+371 DSVLAERGGSITDI
-386 DSIIS
+386 DSVIS
-391 ITVIPLADYNA
+391 ITVMPLADYNA

-422 HRLNGGVTV
+422 HRLNGRVTV
-431 FGDLTY
+431 FGSQTY
-437 TFAETDIPL
+437 TFAATDIPL

-451 GDFDVVESLLL
+451 GDFDVVEALLL
-462 IVPDEDAFMAFYA
+462 ILPGEDAFMELYTV
-475 AQNAAYGKASSRIS
+475 QQEAYGSTSSRIS
-489 TTFAFDTALDDA
+489 TTYAFDTVLPDE

-525 REDDR
+525 REDNR

-535 LTAGFLFLGVMLSAA
+535 TTAGFLFLGIMLSAA
-550 FLCATVLSM
+550 FLCAAVLSM

-591 NSQILTVFFLPLIVA
+591 NSQILTVFFLPLVVA

-621 TAFGLFN
+621 MVFGLFN

-640 GAFSLLYVLVYLITS
+640 GVFSLLYVLVYLITS

-667 AA
+667 EK

>member
-55 QMAMLLSLGVVVMA
+55 QMALLLTLGVYVMM
-69 LFSTLF
+69 LFSALF

-107 VFFETLFCAVLCIGV
+107 VFFETLFCAGICIGA

-129 TSKAFQLALLR
+129 TSKAFQLSLLR
-140 LRGSPV
+140 LMGSPV

-161 LSFLAVFLL
+161 LTFLAIFLL
-170 IFLRGAVSVLRSN
+170 IFLRGAVSVLRCN
-183 PVELMRKSRAGEK
+183 PVELMRASRSGEK

-208 IAMLAAGYV
+208 VAMLAAGYV
-217 LALRVRNALSAF
+217 LALRVRNALSAV
-229 TMFFIAVLLVIGGT
+229 TVFFIAVLLVIGGT

-267 PNHFI
+267 PSHFI

-293 LSTMVLVILSCVT
+293 LSTMVLVILSSVT

-337 ILSAPIERAL
+337 ALSAPVEQAL
-347 AKEGLTP
+347 SDEGLTP
-354 ENVISYRS
+354 ENVVSYRS
-362 TGAAGRIDG
+362 FYIAGQLDG
-371 DSILAERDETFYADM
+371 DNVLAERGGSITDI
-386 DSIIS
+386 DSVIS
-391 ITVIPLADYNA
+391 ITVMPLADYNA
-402 MCGTSYTLA
+402 LCGTSYTLA

-422 HRLNGGVTV
+422 HRLNGRVTV
-431 FGDLTY
+431 FGSQTY
-437 TFAETDIPL
+437 TFAATDIPL

-451 GDFDVVESLLL
+451 GDFDVVEALLL
-462 IVPDEDAFMAFYA
+462 ILPDEDAFMELYTV
-475 AQNAAYGKASSRIS
+475 QQEAYGSTSSRIS
-489 TTFAFDTALDDA
+489 TTYAFDTTLSDA

-525 REDDR
+525 REDNR
-530 ADYEG
+530 GDYEG
-535 LTAGFLFLGVMLSAA
+535 TTAGFLFLGIMLSAA
-550 FLCATVLSM
+550 FLCAAVLSM

-591 NSQILTVFFLPLIVA
+591 NSQILTVFFLPLVVA

-621 TAFGLFN
+621 TVFGLFN

-633 TTVLVSF
+633 TTVLVSY

>member
-1 MKLSLYA
+1 M
-8 RLAAQNIRKSRRLY
+8 
-22 VPYLLSGVCMV
+22 
-33 MIFYV
+33 
-38 LSALTGDP
+38 
-46 ALLSMSGGA
+46 
-55 QMAMLLSLGVVVMA
+55 
-69 LFSTLF
+69 
-75 LLYTSSFLMKQRGRE
+75 
-90 LSLYN
+90 
-95 MLGMSKRHIVCI
+95 
-107 VFFETLFCAVLCIGV
+107 
-122 GLALGVL
+122 
-129 TSKAFQLALLR
+129 
-140 LRGSPV
+140 
-146 SPDFTVAPSLLGTTA
+146 
-161 LSFLAVFLL
+161 
-170 IFLRGAVSVLRSN
+170 LRSN
-183 PVELMRKSRAGEK
+183 PVELMRRSRSGEK
-196 PPRANALKALLG
+196 PPRANAVKALLG

-217 LALRVRNALSAF
+217 LALRVRNALSAV
-229 TMFFIAVLLVIGGT
+229 TLFFIAVLLVIGGT

-261 KNYYYK
+261 KSYYYK

-293 LSTMVLVILSCVT
+293 LSTMVLVILSSVT

-337 ILSAPIERAL
+337 MLSAPIERAL

-362 TGAAGRIDG
+362 FYIAGQLDG
-371 DSILAERDETFYADM
+371 DNVLAERGGSITDI
-386 DSIIS
+386 DSVIS
-391 ITVIPLADYNA
+391 ITVMPLADYNA
-402 MCGTSYTLA
+402 LCGTSYTLA

-422 HRLNGGVTV
+422 HRLNGRVTV
-431 FGDLTY
+431 FSSQTY
-437 TFAETDIPL
+437 TFAATDILL

-451 GDFDVVESLLL
+451 GDFDVVEALLL
-462 IVPDEDAFMAFYA
+462 ILPDEDAFMELYTV
-475 AQNAAYGKASSRIS
+475 QQEAYGSTSSRIS
-489 TTFAFDTALDDA
+489 TTYAFDTALPDE

-525 REDDR
+525 REDNR

-535 LTAGFLFLGVMLSAA
+535 TTAGFLFLGIMLSAA
-550 FLCATVLSM
+550 FLCAAVLSM

-582 SLRMIRQSI
+582 SLKMIRQSI

-621 TAFGLFN
+621 MVFGLFN

-640 GAFSLLYVLVYLITS
+640 GAFSLMYVLVYLITS

-662 SGAGQ
+662 SGAAQ
-667 AA
+667 EK

>member
-55 QMAMLLSLGVVVMA
+55 QMAMLLSLGVIVMA
-69 LFSTLF
+69 LFSALF

-107 VFFETLFCAVLCIGV
+107 VFFETLFCAGICIGA

-129 TSKAFQLALLR
+129 SSKAFQLSLLR
-140 LRGSPV
+140 LMGSPV

-161 LSFLAVFLL
+161 LSFLAIFLL

-196 PPRANALKALLG
+196 PPRANAIKALLG

-251 VFFLRLLQGN
+251 VFFLRILQSN
-261 KNYYYK
+261 KSYYYK

-293 LSTMVLVILSCVT
+293 LSTMVLVILSSVT

-337 ILSAPIERAL
+337 ALSAPIGRAL
-347 AKEGLTP
+347 ASEGLTA

-371 DSILAERDETFYADM
+371 ESILADRDESFTDM

-402 MCGTSYTLA
+402 MCGTSYVLA

-431 FGDLTY
+431 FGSLTY
-437 TFAETDIPL
+437 TFAATDIPL

-489 TTFAFDTALDDA
+489 TIYAFDTTLSDA

-525 REDDR
+525 REDNR
-530 ADYEG
+530 GDYEG
-535 LTAGFLFLGVMLSAA
+535 TTAGFLFLGIMLSAA
-550 FLCATVLSM
+550 FLCAAVLSM

-621 TAFGLFN
+621 TVFGLFN

-633 TTVLVSF
+633 TTVLVSY

>member
-55 QMAMLLSLGVVVMA
+55 QMAMLLTLGVYVMM
-69 LFSTLF
+69 LFSALF

-107 VFFETLFCAVLCIGV
+107 VFFETLFCAGICIGA

-129 TSKAFQLALLR
+129 SSKAFQLSLLR
-140 LRGSPV
+140 LMGSPV

-161 LSFLAVFLL
+161 LTFLAIFLL

-196 PPRANALKALLG
+196 PPRANAIKALLG

-251 VFFLRLLQGN
+251 VFFLRLLQSN
-261 KNYYYK
+261 KGYYYK

-293 LSTMVLVILSCVT
+293 LSTMVLVILSSVT

-337 ILSAPIERAL
+337 ALSAPIGRAL
-347 AKEGLTP
+347 ASEGLTA

-371 DSILAERDETFYADM
+371 ESILADRDESFTDM

-402 MCGTSYTLA
+402 MCGTSYVLA

-431 FGDLTY
+431 FGSLTY
-437 TFAETDIPL
+437 TFAATDIPL

-489 TTFAFDTALDDA
+489 TIYAFDTTLSDA

-525 REDDR
+525 REDNR
-530 ADYEG
+530 GDYEG
-535 LTAGFLFLGVMLSAA
+535 TTAGFLFLGIMLSAA
-550 FLCATVLSM
+550 FLCAAVLSM

-591 NSQILTVFFLPLIVA
+591 NSQILTVFFLPLVVA

-621 TAFGLFN
+621 TVFGLFN

-633 TTVLVSF
+633 TTVLVSY

>member
-55 QMAMLLSLGVVVMA
+55 QMAMLLSLGVIVMA
-69 LFSTLF
+69 LFSALF

-107 VFFETLFCAVLCIGV
+107 VFFETLFCAGICIGA

-129 TSKAFQLALLR
+129 SSKAFQLSLLR
-140 LRGSPV
+140 LMSSPV

-161 LSFLAVFLL
+161 LTFLAIFLL
-170 IFLRGAVSVLRSN
+170 IFLRGAVSVLRCN
-183 PVELMRKSRAGEK
+183 PVELMRASRSGEK

-243 FECFSSAS
+243 FQCFSSAS
-251 VFFLRLLQGN
+251 VFFLRLLQSN
-261 KNYYYK
+261 KGYYYK

-293 LSTMVLVILSCVT
+293 LSTMVLVILSSVT

-337 ILSAPIERAL
+337 ALSAPVEQAL
-347 AKEGLTP
+347 SDEGLTP

-362 TGAAGRIDG
+362 FYIAGQLDG
-371 DSILAERDETFYADM
+371 DNVLAERGGSITDI
-386 DSIIS
+386 DSVIS
-391 ITVIPLADYNA
+391 ITVMPLADYNA
-402 MCGTSYTLA
+402 LCGTSYTLA

-422 HRLNGGVTV
+422 HRLNGRVTV
-431 FGDLTY
+431 FGSQTY
-437 TFAETDIPL
+437 TFAATGIPL

-451 GDFDVVESLLL
+451 GDFDVVEALLL
-462 IVPDEDAFMAFYA
+462 ILPDEDAFMELYTV
-475 AQNAAYGKASSRIS
+475 QQEAYGSTSSRIS
-489 TTFAFDTALDDA
+489 TTYAFDTALPDE

-525 REDDR
+525 REDNR

-535 LTAGFLFLGVMLSAA
+535 TTAGFLFLGIMLSAA
-550 FLCATVLSM
+550 FLCAAVLSM

-621 TAFGLFN
+621 TVFGLFN

-633 TTVLVSF
+633 TTVLVSY